1 MNHPSTQLCS
11 CEKCSCHGHPSTNK
25 SEAVGYSKICLKQLF
40 DESSLELLIIKC
52 CYKYYLHSIVLSAA
66 LLAASSV
73 TGCMLCALIMFHA
86 ALLAASSVTGCML
99 CALII
104 CFTQR
109 YWLLAVLQA
118 ACYVHYVSRSVTGC

>member
-1 MNHPSTQLCS
+1 VLQ
-11 CEKCSCHGHPSTNK
+11 
-25 SEAVGYSKICLKQLF
+25 AA
-40 DESSLELLIIKC
+40 
-52 CYKYYLHSIVLSAA
+52 CYVHYMFHAA

-104 CFTQR
+104 ICFTLFVYYGMKCICRGDDDEDDVTLQSGQVFKSYQR
-109 YWLLAVLQA
+109 KLLHLNHVQ
-118 ACYVHYVSRSVTGC
+118 TED